1 MRTFPRESLLQRLGA
16 SLDRVI
22 EPILPG
28 YAKRRVEARLR
39 YNVSQFRL
47 ERARHLLAS
56 SGGLAAAR
64 DDLERSG
71 RVTKDK
77 SADAAIIPDLETV
90 VSRSQERVYNDP
102 IGAGISKKRTNT
114 IIGKGPRP
122 QSRLDPT
129 RIGRSVEDCRRLRK
143 EQELWFR
150 EYAKTCDASGHQNLW
165 QMIRTMH
172 RQYFTRG
179 ECLAIWQRKRRP
191 WAVSDLVLML
201 IEPDRLKTPPG
212 LLRDANVRGGVE
224 IDDWGE
230 AVSYYITKVHPGD
243 NLGSRYAGRNEFIQ
257 VPARDEF
264 GRLNVLHTYLLERP
278 GQSRGVPGLTPIL
291 NRLTDRDDHIIA
303 AIQRQIA
310 TARVAWFIETDDL
323 EGLLDGTTTNVLEE
337 RVQDSEAVEV
347 HYGNMGEKPQVLNDN
362 FPSSTFQEFHKLV
375 GKDLATGV
383 QMPYEAVTGD
393 RADSSYSS
401 DRSAQV
407 EAREGYE
414 VEQDELTPP
423 LVQVWNRA
431 MEEGYLLSRWGADVS
446 PTEFYGDPDAWVEHE
461 WIHKGWPWVDP
472 ANEAKATEISL
483 RNRLISLQDYYASK
497 GKYWEDEIEQ
507 IEIEQE
513 ALKEKG
519 LLVETPPPSDAK
531 TPPPSPLPAQQ
542 GGGTEGEGEG
552 GGDED
557 TGDE

>member
-1 MRTFPRESLLQRLGA
+1 MKTDFLLRLGA
-16 SLDRVI
+16 TLDRAI
-22 EPILPG
+22 EPVFPG
-28 YAKRRVEARLR
+28 YAKRRVEARLK
-39 YNVSQFRL
+39 YNVNQFKL
-47 ERARHLLAS
+47 GKARQLLAS

-77 SADAAIIPDLETV
+77 SADSAIIPDLERV
-90 VSRSQERVYNDP
+90 VARSQERIYNDP
-102 IGAGISKKRTNT
+102 IAAGIARKRTNT
-114 IIGKGPRP
+114 VIGKGPRP
-122 QSRLDPT
+122 QSRIDPE
-129 RIGRSVEDCRRLRK
+129 RVGRSVEECRAIRK
-143 EQELWFR
+143 EQEAWFR
-150 EYAKTCDASGHQNLW
+150 EWAKTCDASGHQNFF
-165 QMIRTMH
+165 QMVRTMH
-172 RQYFTRG
+172 RQFFGRG
-179 ECLAIWQRKRRP
+179 ECLPIWQRKRRP
-191 WAVSDLVLML
+191 WAVSDLALML
-201 IEPDRLKTPPG
+201 VEPDRLATPPG
-212 LLRDANVRGGVE
+212 RRFDPNIRGGVE
-224 IDDWGE
+224 IDEWGE
-230 AVSYYITKVHPGD
+230 PIRYHITAVHPGD
-243 NLGSRYAGRNEFIQ
+243 NLASRSSGRNEFIEI
-257 VPARDEF
+257 PARDEF
-264 GRLNVLHTYLLERP
+264 GRKNVLHTFLLERP

-323 EGLLDGTTTNVLEE
+323 EGLLDGTTTDVLEE

-383 QMPYEAVTGD
+383 QMPYESVTAD
-393 RADSSYSS
+393 RSDSTYSS

-407 EAREGYE
+407 ESREGYE
-414 VEQDELTPP
+414 VEQDEITAP
-423 LVQVWNRA
+423 LVEIWCRV
-431 MEEGYLLSRWGADVS
+431 MEEGFLLGRWGFDVS
-446 PTEFYGDPDAWVEHE
+446 PTEFYGDTESWCEHE

-472 ANEAKATEISL
+472 SNEADATETSI
-483 RNRLISLQDYYASK
+483 RNRLLSLQDYYASK

-507 IEIEQE
+507 IEIEMK

-552 GGDED
+552 EGDED